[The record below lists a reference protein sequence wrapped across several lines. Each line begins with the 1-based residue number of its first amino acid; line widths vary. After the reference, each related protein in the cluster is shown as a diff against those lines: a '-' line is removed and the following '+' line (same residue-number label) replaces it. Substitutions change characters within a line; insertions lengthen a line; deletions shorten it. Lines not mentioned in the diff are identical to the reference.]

1 MCSNCIEEENLFKI
15 PVGRKVLED
24 TKHIYVHNGVSD
36 SIFFFFFFFFVL
48 FLAKIHVLTFKL

>member
-24 TKHIYVHNGVSD
+24 TKHIYIHNGVSD
-36 SIFFFFFFFFVL
+36 SILFFFFFLFCFF
-48 FLAKIHVLTFKL
+48 